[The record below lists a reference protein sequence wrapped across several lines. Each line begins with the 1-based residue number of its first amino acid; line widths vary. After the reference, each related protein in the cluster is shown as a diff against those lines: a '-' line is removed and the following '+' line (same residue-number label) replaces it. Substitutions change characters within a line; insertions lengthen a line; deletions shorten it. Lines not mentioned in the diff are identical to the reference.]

1 MSRSI
6 KNNRKRWTLLGAVI
20 GMATTLALVV
30 GLGVF
35 AGSGSAA
42 SSAKPGNTNPPSISG
57 TAQENSTLT
66 ADNGSW
72 KNGVN
77 KYAYFWT
84 RCDKT
89 GASCANI
96 SGAHALKYI
105 VTSADV
111 GNTLRFKVQATN
123 GDGSTTATSVPTAVV
138 VSATKPPPPPP
149 ATGCPA
155 GTGAIQIADLSS
167 PAILLLDQQ
176 QTSPSV
182 VTGGRSS

>member
-6 KNNRKRWTLLGAVI
+6 KNNRKRWTLLGAFI

-57 TAQENSTLT
+57 TAQENNTLT

-96 SGAHALKYI
+96 SGAHALKYV
-105 VTSADV
+105 VTSTDV

-138 VSATKPPPPPP
+138 VSATKPPPPPLRP
-149 ATGCPA
+149 AARPA
-155 GTGAIQIADLSS
+155 PAPSRSPTSRRRPSCCSISSRPARRSS
-167 PAILLLDQQ
+167 P
-176 QTSPSV
+176 
-182 VTGGRSS
+182 GGRSS